1 MQNVP
6 GFFSKDEEHFE
17 RDLCQTVSLGFCGRH
32 PYGLQPERIEEQ
44 EAEVQRHEE
53 RSQGIDAMLDEELQ
67 RTGAD
72 PQEIDEYFQTSTAVR
87 ERVTA
92 RQRAYAGWLILNPGY
107 RMEVDRLR
115 ARWGKVGRSVG
126 RFPRLPM
133 AWLTD
138 PGEEAS
144 FPPEFLDECLRFLSR
159 WGLDTLA
166 TWDWPIPIK
175 PDFGIGQRR
184 DRNLLAS
191 GGVFFFI
198 PWYLLRGEKV
208 DFNELFQQCRLA
220 SVPKHL
226 FDWANMRPSRE
237 GKKLG
242 DIRYANIRWLY
253 RYDELVL
260 SRRYAA
266 ACNGNRQRLDEAF
279 AAVIER
285 DADSVKRLRL
295 ELSRALKGG
304 SPKPSD

>member
-1 MQNVP
+1 MTGNSSGWIGNVRLRCDLVLRSWDRSDLRLLRVVSVSIYALDEQLIDSIMQNVP

-115 ARWGKVGRSVG
+115 ARWREVVRTVG

-144 FPPEFLDECLRFLSR
+144 SGHETFVVHLLHTTEVRGSHDMSR
-159 WGLDTLA
+159 WVR
-166 TWDWPIPIK
+166 IP
-175 PDFGIGQRR
+175 P
-184 DRNLLAS
+184 
-191 GGVFFFI
+191 
-198 PWYLLRGEKV
+198 LR
-208 DFNELFQQCRLA
+208 
-220 SVPKHL
+220 
-226 FDWANMRPSRE
+226 
-237 GKKLG
+237 
-242 DIRYANIRWLY
+242 
-253 RYDELVL
+253 
-260 SRRYAA
+260 
-266 ACNGNRQRLDEAF
+266 
-279 AAVIER
+279 
-285 DADSVKRLRL
+285 
-295 ELSRALKGG
+295 
-304 SPKPSD
+304 